1 MFESMK
7 RLGTALALGAS
18 LTAVAKPEILC
29 QTVMRA
35 V

>member
-18 LTAVAKPEILC
+18 LTAVAERQPPWP
-29 QTVMRA
+29 
-35 V
+35 